1 MSDTKFTPGPW
12 RSPMFHGSDETIA
25 EARAFGL
32 TPIPALDNDGSRFLM
47 ADGKRIGLIDCQ
59 TKHKRGQGH
68 KTECAERDANAHLIA
83 AAPELYAALTNMCEV
98 WAAICRAT
106 GWEPSRVV
114 QYDDGIAALKKARGE
129 A

>member
-12 RSPMFHGSDETIA
+12 RSPIFHGSDETIA

-32 TPIPALDNDGSRFLM
+32 TPIPSLDNDGSRFLM
-47 ADGKRIGLIDCQ
+47 SDGKRIGMIECQ
-59 TKHKRGQGH
+59 TKYKRGQGH

-83 AAPELYAALTNMCEV
+83 AAPELYAALLQAQEYLHDV
-98 WAAICRAT
+98 APAS
-106 GWEPSRVV
+106 E
-114 QYDDGIAALKKARGE
+114 YDANEALLKKARGE